1 MRALLPGTKTER
13 ECDFDTIRNDS
24 KQPCEITQ
32 LPESKAKNRGDL
44 ELKAWQRVLIF
55 LNQDNRIFSFLSHS
69 FENPMLPK
77 QAAEIALI
85 CSCEF

>member
-32 LPESKAKNRGDL
+32 LPESQAKNRGDL
-44 ELKAWQRVLIF
+44 EWKAWQRVSIVSNL
-55 LNQDNRIFSFLSHS
+55 DNRIFSFLRCS